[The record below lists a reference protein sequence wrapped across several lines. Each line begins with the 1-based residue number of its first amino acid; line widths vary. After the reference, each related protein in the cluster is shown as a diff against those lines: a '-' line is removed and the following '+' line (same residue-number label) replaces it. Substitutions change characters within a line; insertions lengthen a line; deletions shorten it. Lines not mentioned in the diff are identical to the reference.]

1 MKIIIIG
8 CGKVGQKLASQLCT
22 EENQNVTVI
31 DLNYEVVQTL
41 INKYDIM
48 GVAGNGVHLDT
59 LTEAGIEDADLFI
72 AVTGS
77 DELNLLACLIA
88 KKAGNCQ
95 TIARVRNPEYSKEM
109 QLVHKDLGL
118 ALIIN
123 PEQTAADEIARVIKF
138 PSAIKI
144 DRFAKGRVE
153 ILKFRIPDDSI
164 LENMAVYNIQSAL
177 KTDVL
182 ICGVE
187 RGDEAFIPKGSFV
200 LRAGDVISILTHPKN
215 VNILFKTI
223 GLPPHKV
230 KSTIIVGGGETGYY
244 LAKNLIK
251 SGISV
256 KIIDKDLSR
265 CEKLC
270 QLLPKATV
278 INADGTDSSVL
289 LEEGIADTDAL
300 VALTNID
307 EENILLSLFAKSK
320 SDAKVVTKINRI
332 DFTSV
337 ISSLP
342 LDTIVYPKD
351 ITAERIAHFVRSK
364 ANTEGNNIETMH
376 KILDGKAEAL
386 EFYVNSG
393 SPLSDIPLENLKL
406 RDDVLVACIHRN
418 GTVFIPRGK
427 DAINAGD
434 YVIVVTTQSGMSDI
448 TDILN
453 R

>member
-1 MKIIIIG
+1 MKIIIVG

-31 DLNYEVVQTL
+31 DLNYEVVQNL

-59 LTEAGIEDADLFI
+59 LTEAGIEEADLFI

-109 QLVHKDLGL
+109 QLVSKDLGL

-138 PSAIKI
+138 PAAIKI

-153 ILKFRIPDDSI
+153 ILKFRIPDGSI
-164 LENMAVYNIQSAL
+164 LENMAVYNIPSAL

-200 LRAGDVISILTHPKN
+200 LRGGDVISVLTHPKN
-215 VNILFKTI
+215 VNTLFKTI

-256 KIIDKDLSR
+256 KIIDKDLIR

-278 INADGTDSSVL
+278 IHADGTDSSVL
-289 LEEGIADTDAL
+289 LEEGIASTDSL

-332 DFTSV
+332 DFTNV

-386 EFYVNSG
+386 EFYVNSD
-393 SPLSDIPLENLKL
+393 SPLSDIPLESLKL
-406 RDDVLVACIHRN
+406 RADVLVACIYRN

-427 DAINAGD
+427 DSIATGD

-448 TDILN
+448 TDILD